1 MDQQHPYTPPA
12 NGFRTFVILW
22 ATQAL
27 SVFGSQLTYFAMTVW
42 LTTELYP
49 LPEQKPA
56 LAAALSLVSLA
67 FALPNVLIA
76 PMAGVLTDRADRKT
90 IMFWTDIASGLVSLA
105 LLASLALDVLEL
117 WSLVLLMTCS
127 AVLQSFHNSSFDASY
142 AMIVPENRLPRAN
155 GMMQTVFGL
164 SGILAPALAASL
176 IALPALFRGKG
187 ASGWPASMIAGIE
200 HGATLAIAVN
210 VLTFFTAA
218 AVLPF
223 LSIPSPRRTS
233 EGRQTNFLGDV
244 KEGMVFIAQRR
255 GLIWLLVAFA
265 VFNFCSA
272 PVGVFRPMIV
282 RDSLSVDAAAHGLN
296 YEAALALMGSVGAIG
311 GVVGGVVVSA
321 WGGLKRRRVLGA
333 LVPLLVGAAG
343 QVLFGLSSGLYVAVG
358 ATAVLMFTT
367 PLANAHSQTIWQTQ
381 TPREMQGRVFAV
393 RRVVAQFTSPLGTAL
408 SGLLGTWAD
417 PGVAVAICGLVSA
430 AYVALQ
436 FFNRSLMS
444 AEDSQPRGNA
454 LVRS

>member
-1 MDQQHPYTPPA
+1 V
-12 NGFRTFVILW
+12 G
-22 ATQAL
+22 TQAL

-127 AVLQSFHNSSFDASY
+127 GVLQSIHNSSLDASY

-218 AVLPF
+218 ADSNRFFRYRRRVG
-223 LSIPSPRRTS
+223 PRK
-233 EGRQTNFLGDV
+233 GDKTNFLGDV
-244 KEGMVFIAQRR
+244 KEGIGLQRPATRAILAAR
-255 GLIWLLVAFA
+255 GL
-265 VFNFCSA
+265 C
-272 PVGVFRPMIV
+272 
-282 RDSLSVDAAAHGLN
+282 
-296 YEAALALMGSVGAIG
+296 
-311 GVVGGVVVSA
+311 
-321 WGGLKRRRVLGA
+321 
-333 LVPLLVGAAG
+333 
-343 QVLFGLSSGLYVAVG
+343 LF
-358 ATAVLMFTT
+358 
-367 PLANAHSQTIWQTQ
+367 
-381 TPREMQGRVFAV
+381 
-393 RRVVAQFTSPLGTAL
+393 
-408 SGLLGTWAD
+408 
-417 PGVAVAICGLVSA
+417 
-430 AYVALQ
+430 
-436 FFNRSLMS
+436 
-444 AEDSQPRGNA
+444 
-454 LVRS
+454 